1 MESIIFCIKKTCSA
15 HLVRKSRLG
24 CKWLKSVL
32 GGSKKVKVKILSEDV
47 CYCDSGQYKRIFI
60 DGILD
65 ERYHQNKQTLPIHD
79 KEILLDYQKIHE

>member
-1 MESIIFCIKKTCSA
+1 
-15 HLVRKSRLG
+15 
-24 CKWLKSVL
+24 
-32 GGSKKVKVKILSEDV
+32 VKVKILSEDV

-65 ERYHQNKQTLPIHD
+65 ERYHQNKKTLPIHD